1 MKHWVIFFLLLKS
14 HLPALQVTKA
24 SLQDLKKLSAIFTH
38 FKSRVS
44 PHFASKRNEA
54 KMSEAP
60 KQKVSFACV
69 RFEAKRNFLHA
80 KRNDIQIGNTVYIC

>member
-1 MKHWVIFFLLLKS
+1 MLLGETLGYFFLLLKF

-54 KMSEAP
+54 KMSDA
-60 KQKVSFACV
+60 KYRNKRLVSLVFAL
-69 RFEAKRNFLHA
+69 KRKGIFCM
-80 KRNDIQIGNTVYIC
+80 RNEMTYR